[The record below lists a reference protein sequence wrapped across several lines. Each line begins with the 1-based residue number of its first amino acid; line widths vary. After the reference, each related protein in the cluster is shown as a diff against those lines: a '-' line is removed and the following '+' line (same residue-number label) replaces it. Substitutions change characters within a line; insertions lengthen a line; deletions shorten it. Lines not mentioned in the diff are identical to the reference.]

1 MATREEALA
10 ELYSR
15 GALNDQQKSAVEEL
29 ARRGALTIQQPQ
41 AQPEQAASF
50 KDQLLHDLSQ
60 TGKGVA
66 QAAVNVANIPA
77 ELADVVKGSAAEI
90 GGWLGIGDSTYTPTK
105 RIELPESLKP
115 TDEYAKMTAEIL
127 PYLVPMMGQEK
138 AAAAVASAAKGG
150 RLERLATAVSQLAAE
165 AMPGTIAS
173 QSDQGNDAGE
183 FAKELGLNVGIGGAA
198 KALEGVAGAA
208 YRTAK
213 GSVAP
218 ELADVVK
225 FADENKLPLYSS
237 DVAPPKTF
245 FGKSAQAA
253 GEKIPITGTGGLR
266 EAQQEA
272 RSSLIDEYSK
282 RFGEYSPS
290 DIVESLQRQTSRVK
304 QAAGS
309 ARSNISKQMSGVNVS
324 PDNAVRAIDDE
335 IRRLSTSPSGAK
347 LETADE
353 QTIQQL
359 QRYRNDL
366 IADQTFDNLDQLRT
380 TFRVNVKGERKVV
393 DNRSEAAINRIYS
406 AMTKDMDT
414 SIASTLGDDVLPK
427 WKQANAIWAG
437 EMEKIKKTRI
447 KQILDKGD
455 ITPEVVNNMLF
466 SKKPSETMML
476 YNSLDQK
483 GKAAMRSGFISK
495 AMESSGGSPE
505 KFLSKLKEYNKG
517 LNISFKGDEKAY
529 LDGLTKYL
537 DYSKRSG
544 QASVLTPTG
553 QSLFQVGVPAA
564 VAADVA
570 STSGLTTAGAFLY
583 GGMARVYESK
593 PIRNAI
599 LRLNGTKKGT
609 TAFEKQAENV
619 QRMISSA
626 MQGASSADD

>member
-1 MATREEALA
+1 MANPFDQFDVAREQPQ
-10 ELYSR
+10 S
-15 GALNDQQKSAVEEL
+15 NPFDQFDTVQ
-29 ARRGALTIQQPQ
+29 Q
-41 AQPEQAASF
+41 AQPEQATSF

-105 RIELPESLKP
+105 RVELPESLKP

-173 QSDQGNDAGE
+173 QSEQGTDAGE

-198 KALEGVAGAA
+198 KALEGVVGAA
-208 YRTAK
+208 YRAAK

-218 ELADVVK
+218 ELADVAK
-225 FADENKLPLYSS
+225 FAERQDVPLMSS
-237 DVAPPKTF
+237 DVAPPETF
-245 FGKSAQAA
+245 TGRSAQAA
-253 GEKIPITGTGGLR
+253 AEKIPITGTGGAR
-266 EAQQEA
+266 EAQQKA
-272 RSSLIDEYSK
+272 RSKLVEEYAQK
-282 RFGEYSPS
+282 FGEYSPS
-290 DIVESLQRQTSRVK
+290 DIVESLQRQTSKVK

-309 ARSNISKQMSGVNVS
+309 ARSNITQQMSGVQIS
-324 PDNAVRAIDDE
+324 PDNAVKAIDDE
-335 IRRLSTSPSGAK
+335 IRRLSTSPSGVK
-347 LETADE
+347 LETADG

-366 IADQTFDNLDQLRT
+366 LSDPTFDSLEQLRT
-380 TFRVNVKGERKVV
+380 TFRENVKGERKSVN
-393 DNRSEAAINRIYS
+393 NRSEAAINRIYS
-406 AMTKDMDT
+406 AMTKDMDA

-427 WKQANAIWAG
+427 WKQANAIYAG

-447 KQILDKGD
+447 KQVLDKGNV
-455 ITPEVVNNMLF
+455 TPEVVNNMLY
-466 SKKPSETMML
+466 SAKPSEAKML
-476 YNSLDQK
+476 YQSLDQK
-483 GKAAMRSGFISK
+483 GKDAFRSGLISK
-495 AMESSGGSPE
+495 AWEKSGGSPDQ
-505 KFLSKLKEYNKG
+505 FLGQLKKLDKN
-517 LNISFKGDEKAY
+517 LNVAFKGQDKLY

-537 DYSKRSG
+537 DYTKRAG

-619 QRMISSA
+619 RRMISSA
-626 MQGASSADD
+626 MQGTASSDD